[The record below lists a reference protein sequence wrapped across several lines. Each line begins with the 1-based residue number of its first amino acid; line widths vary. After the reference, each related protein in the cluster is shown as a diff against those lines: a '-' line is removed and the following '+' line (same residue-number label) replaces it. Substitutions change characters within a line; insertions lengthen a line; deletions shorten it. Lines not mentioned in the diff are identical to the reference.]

1 MAVVTIKNLSD
12 ETYRAIKLRAK
23 KHGHST
29 EAEIRLILD
38 RVVLSKNHIKIGSAL
53 ADFGKQHGGINFHH
67 TKDNAPTE
75 PVSFE

>member
-38 RVVLSKNHIKIGSAL
+38 RVVLSKNHIKIGSTL
-53 ADFGKQHGGINFHH
+53 ADFGKQHGGIDLNLAR
-67 TKDNAPTE
+67 DNIPLL
-75 PVSFE
+75 